1 VSRRSRL
8 RATCTQRRNMSVGA
22 DGPPEEK
29 MRSVKEVVYCTLMQ
43 RKGGRKRGWG
53 FRASK
58 QV

>member
-1 VSRRSRL
+1 
-8 RATCTQRRNMSVGA
+8 MSVGA

-29 MRSVKEVVYCTLMQ
+29 MRSVKEVVALMQ